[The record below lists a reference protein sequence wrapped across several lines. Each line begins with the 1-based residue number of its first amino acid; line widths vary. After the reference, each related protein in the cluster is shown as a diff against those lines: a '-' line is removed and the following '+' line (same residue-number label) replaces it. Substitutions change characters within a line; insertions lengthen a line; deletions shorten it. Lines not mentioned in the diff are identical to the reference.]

1 LFRSRRPRRLSS
13 LAARVLAPELG
24 MAPAFDPAADVRGPG
39 HRRLRPVH
47 HLPAVHPGPQAATA
61 RRAARDGR
69 RCRPA
74 RKRRGSRAGRR
85 RHHRCIPAFQPQ
97 TRTGRDRDHL
107 PGDRTAGTGLLA
119 RVLLLLH
126 QGRVPDAGAG
136 PEGAGEGGGDPRDAG
151 ARIRL
156 DPASTGRTLSLRRT
170 IDGEARTVSRKAP
183 ARKSTRKPPE
193 PSGSHADI
201 AAWLK
206 QAMPDLQPIVAHLD
220 RTIRKEI
227 PGLQYAVKWK
237 KAYYGLPD
245 RG

>member
-1 LFRSRRPRRLSS
+1 
-13 LAARVLAPELG
+13 
-24 MAPAFDPAADVRGPG
+24 M
-39 HRRLRPVH
+39 
-47 HLPAVHPGPQAATA
+47 
-61 RRAARDGR
+61 
-69 RCRPA
+69 
-74 RKRRGSRAGRR
+74 
-85 RHHRCIPAFQPQ
+85 
-97 TRTGRDRDHL
+97 
-107 PGDRTAGTGLLA
+107 
-119 RVLLLLH
+119 
-126 QGRVPDAGAG
+126 
-136 PEGAGEGGGDPRDAG
+136 
-151 ARIRL
+151 
-156 DPASTGRTLSLRRT
+156 RRT

-245 RG
+245 RGWIIEMVAYDVSVNLVFFAGASFDPPPPQGEGSRYVKIHSLDEARAPEIRSWIGQAAKHPGWA